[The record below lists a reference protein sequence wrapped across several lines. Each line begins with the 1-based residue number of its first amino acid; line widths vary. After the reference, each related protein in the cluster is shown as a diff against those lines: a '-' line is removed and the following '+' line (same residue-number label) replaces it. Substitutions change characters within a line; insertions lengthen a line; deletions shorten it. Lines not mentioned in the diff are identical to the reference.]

1 MKSRDVT
8 SLESGFYRGCGGL
21 FFHRGTSLSNNQP
34 QKSRSDICS
43 LCRPVNL
50 PGPKSGTWTRVLEFL
65 DLQILHEEARLPGE
79 MFLKAYGSCSLRTT
93 CCVLALLECVYIQN
107 MLHKCSGMLSHHVC
121 LGFGGLWLACESLS
135 ETCSEAKLWDVRM
148 GAPAA
153 LNASP
158 RIKDKG
164 SGFQNHAS
172 NFVGLG

>member
-1 MKSRDVT
+1 MLLPSNRDSTVDVEAFSST
-8 SLESGFYRGCGGL
+8 EGHPCQIINLRKVVQIFVV
-21 FFHRGTSLSNNQP
+21 F
-34 QKSRSDICS
+34 
-43 LCRPVNL
+43 CRPVNL